1 MFSPEFITANG
12 KPLTLRKDLDQPGFT
27 FDDSTHVLRIRHA
40 DARDID
46 IQGKDGNA
54 PAHYVTFDDPHLPA
68 GTMLKGQYPSGVID
82 WGTDEWRIN
91 VPQAGFGT
99 FNLAL
104 ADSKATS
111 AQFQFYWPRIFVGMD
126 AVNDGTSE
134 ATITARS
141 PEQREISFTLKPGQ
155 LRRLRTE
162 WRDPSSRVI
171 FEFKNGEGVRFDNLA
186 YLPE

>member
-1 MFSPEFITANG
+1 
-12 KPLTLRKDLDQPGFT
+12 
-27 FDDSTHVLRIRHA
+27 
-40 DARDID
+40 
-46 IQGKDGNA
+46 
-54 PAHYVTFDDPHLPA
+54 VTFDNPHRPA
-68 GTMLKGQYPSGVID
+68 GTILKGQYPSGVID

-111 AQFQFYWPRIFVGMD
+111 AHFQFYWPRIFVGMD
-126 AVNDGTSE
+126 AVNDGASE
-134 ATITARS
+134 ATITVRS

-155 LRRLRTE
+155 LKRLRTE
-162 WRDPSSRVI
+162 WRDPSSRVF